1 AAEHHLT
8 HNLLIGPRSDRPL
21 RQGPRAAAPKVQA
34 AAAGLAFP
42 SFAFAT
48 ISVRFPG
55 TDSTK
60 SSPPNI
66 LSRSRMLA
74 KPIPACAAA
83 GSKPTPKSLT
93 FRTIVSTVLNYIVQ
107 RFLRDT
113 VNAECQVG
121 WHVFRQLRDIEGYW
135 NT

>member
-1 AAEHHLT
+1 
-8 HNLLIGPRSDRPL
+8 
-21 RQGPRAAAPKVQA
+21 
-34 AAAGLAFP
+34 
-42 SFAFAT
+42 
-48 ISVRFPG
+48 
-55 TDSTK
+55 STK

-135 NT
+135 NTLLRRDLLAKLSQNGAQTEKLNPRGMEITGKVVD